1 MKCHLTLPACL
12 FAGLLTVALA
22 TGSVLFFMLSV
33 LVLLCA
39 IAGAVSVIWA
49 SSTLTVSA
57 ELSDRTVRRGDE
69 ARLRLSARHRGWLP
83 IAPVLLRVSSP
94 AAARREIR
102 LRDMPGRLQTL
113 TMPIH
118 AAHVG
123 VFSTGVEDC
132 TVEDLLGLFSRTSA
146 LPDARFDLA
155 VLPRTFDVEPLTLSP
170 GDPGSEIMARATE
183 DLSAPSDVRTYQPGR
198 KTRANTCFNRKIVFI
213 RDAMKKI
220 HWKLSLRKGEL
231 MVRRFDEP
239 VLQDVL
245 ILMDCSRP
253 PSWGHP
259 KAAADLRDA
268 LLETAASVF
277 AAQLATDHA
286 VRMPLSGSHPVDVEK
301 SMGAAIAIENL
312 ARTDFSESDRF
323 ERVLA
328 LESRRMRKVGCAVII
343 AARLTGAMVD
353 IMIRM
358 RRMGPTLR
366 LYLVTFA
373 PEDANVAPL
382 RARLERAGIEVT
394 CILPE
399 AAGKAGAVS
408 G

>member
-1 MKCHLTLPACL
+1 MKLKLTLPIAVFL
-12 FAGLLTVALA
+12 TLLTVALC
-22 TGSVLFFMLSV
+22 TGSQLFLLLSILILLILAGALISV
-33 LVLLCA
+33 L
-39 IAGAVSVIWA
+39 WA
-49 SSTLTVSA
+49 SSTLEVDGM
-57 ELSDRTVRRGDE
+57 LSGETVRRGDDVVLS
-69 ARLRLSARHRGWLP
+69 LRVRHRGFLP
-83 IAPVLLRVSSP
+83 VAPLLLELSDPVGNRD
-94 AAARREIR
+94 REVR
-102 LRDMPGRLQTL
+102 LKNMPHRLQSMRL
-113 TMPIH
+113 PIH
-118 AAHVG
+118 ASHVG
-123 VFSTGVEDC
+123 VFSVGLRSC
-132 TVEDLLGLFSRTSA
+132 TVEDLLCLVQRRIPLQKTSFE
-146 LPDARFDLA
+146 LV
-155 VLPRTFDVEPLTLSP
+155 VLPQTFDVEPLKLAP

-183 DLSAPSDVRTYQPGR
+183 DLSAPSDVRTYQPG
-198 KTRANTCFNRKIVFI
+198 
-213 RDAMKKI
+213 DAMKKI

-301 SMGAAIAIENL
+301 SMGAAIAMENL

-373 PEDANVAPL
+373 PEDANVALL

-399 AAGKAGAVS
+399 AAGKAGGSA